1 MRQAVFISLLLSA
14 MLPIGK
20 TCPCSQKENLANI
33 DEAIKLGVELVV
45 LDAHVMNKRTGR
57 LIGGLRKDH
66 FAIFEDE
73 VRQQITHFSQDVLP
87 LSIIILIDTSSSVW
101 RFISQIRQGALRS
114 LEHLKPEDEVALIAT
129 AARTELVQ
137 DFTTNKRLIAE
148 RIKSLDEKALGDDGI
163 LLHEAIYQA
172 ASHFRNASNPNYRRA
187 IIAITDDL
195 TTQRRDSQGHSEKE
209 AFDELY
215 ESGVAVC
222 GLLTGDYAIKKR
234 IESYYKMKWYDPLGN
249 IAKKTGL
256 MKSPFGPGSI
266 LTYARDTGGVVK
278 EVEKDDAS
286 AKLTEI
292 IIQLRSRY
300 SFGYVSSK
308 AKMDGKFRKI
318 RLTVSSDIEKRERG
332 LAIITRKGYF
342 ARAGASVR

>member
-14 MLPIGK
+14 MLPVGK

-45 LDAHVMNKRTGR
+45 FDAHVLNKRTGR
-57 LIGGLRKDH
+57 LIGGLEKNH
-66 FAIFEDE
+66 FTIYEDGA
-73 VRQQITHFSQDVLP
+73 RQQITHFSQDLLP
-87 LSIIILIDTSSSVW
+87 LSIIILIDTSRSVW
-101 RFISQIRQGALRS
+101 PFIGQIRQGALRS
-114 LEHLKPEDEVALIAT
+114 LEHLKPEDEIALIAT
-129 AARTELVQ
+129 AARTQLVQ
-137 DFTTNKRLIAE
+137 GFSTNRRLIAE

-172 ASHFRNASNPNYRRA
+172 ASHFRKAGKPNHRRA
-187 IIAITDDL
+187 IIVITDDM
-195 TTQRRDSQGHSEKE
+195 TTQKLTSQGHSEKE

-215 ESGVAVC
+215 ESGVTVC
-222 GLLTGDYAIKKR
+222 GLLAGDYALKR
-234 IESYYKMKWYDPLGN
+234 RLDSFYKMKWYDPLGN
-249 IAKKTGL
+249 IVKKTAG

-266 LTYARDTGGVVK
+266 QTYARDTGGVVK

-292 IIQLRSRY
+292 LIQLRSRY

-308 AKMDGKFRKI
+308 AKLDGKFRRI
-318 RLTVSSDIEKRERG
+318 RLTVSSVIEKRERG
-332 LAIITRKGYF
+332 LAIITRRGYY
-342 ARAGASVR
+342 ARR